1 MNNIV
6 ICGRIT
12 SKPEVKTLAD
22 ERGTKICTFVI
33 ADNMGKGKNGEQK
46 VLFLD
51 CKAFGKQ
58 ANFISAYFDKGSPI
72 LLTGHLEMYVFE
84 AKDGSGK
91 RRRFELVVDKA
102 DFVLKQSQSVDGE
115 GNQPK
120 PQERPA
126 GNNGRIYPTQEVVE
140 MVEDDLLEDF

>member
-1 MNNIV
+1 MNTIT

-12 SKPEVKTLAD
+12 EKPEIKSLAD

-33 ADNMGKGKNGEQK
+33 ADNMGKNKKGEQN

-51 CKAFGKQ
+51 CKAFGNQ
-58 ANFISAYFDKGSPI
+58 ANFIHAYFDKGSPI
-72 LLTGHLEMYVFE
+72 MLMGRLEMRVFE
-84 AKDGSGK
+84 TKDGSGK
-91 RRRFELVVDKA
+91 RRRYELVVDKA
-102 DFVLKQSQSVDGE
+102 GFVPKPAQSVDGE

-126 GNNGRIYPTQEVVE
+126 GNNGRIYPTQEVVD